1 MPRKKS
7 EVHIEHR
14 TFGVGTVKFRK
25 TTDYGDALVVEFV
38 SPRTIPQT
46 ILLDGDW
53 VNPQDAQAAFDAA
66 PEEPRPKSPP
76 QKPIRLRSEEDD
88 EPETE
93 DECKDL
99 EAHG

>member
-1 MPRKKS
+1 MPRKKR
-7 EVHIEHR
+7 EVIEHR
-14 TFGVGTVKFRK
+14 TFGVGTIKYRK
-25 TTDYGDALVVEFV
+25 TTDYGDALVVEFG
-38 SPRTIPQT
+38 SCTRT

-53 VNPQDAQAAFDAA
+53 VNPEDARAAFDAA
-66 PEEPRPKSPP
+66 REEPRPKSPP

-88 EPETE
+88 GAETETE